1 METRKEAVS
10 FIHLS
15 CDSIVVSTQY
25 GENISDAS

>member
-1 METRKEAVS
+1 METRKEAAS